1 MKEQS
6 VIQLAKKVVLNN
18 PGLTSKEV
26 AVRVSQIRPSRV
38 DVVNRALERLS
49 LKGEINRIKSP
60 NKGIVNYPKPE
71 RFGIT
76 PTMAFFNKALLDV
89 RSQFQHW
96 KSLPSGPVN
105 PVDGGG

>member
-1 MKEQS
+1 MS
-6 VIQLAKKVVLNN
+6 VINLVQKTVNDH
-18 PGLTSKEV
+18 PGLTTKQV
-26 AVRVSQIRPSRV
+26 AELVSRYRPARV

-76 PTMAFFNKALLDV
+76 PTMAFFNKALMDV
-89 RSQFQHW
+89 RNQFQ
-96 KSLPSGPVN
+96 
-105 PVDGGG
+105 GGK